1 MWEDFVIGKGAKGCS
16 AVKVFEI
23 AGDHGVSQN
32 SVSYW
37 ISGCVLGFSG
47 TIFKDTREGKCITN
61 MIRIN
66 AQPEKILNYIN
77 KVAINNVSIEH
88 LMDCIKQAELNAYE
102 KGRRKSKRELKLW
115 LNDGYDFE

>member
-1 MWEDFVIGKGAKGCS
+1 MWEDFVIGKGNKGCS
-16 AVKVFEI
+16 AIKVFEI
-23 AGDHGVSQN
+23 TGEHGVSQN

-37 ISGCVLGFSG
+37 ISDCILGLSG

-61 MIRIN
+61 MIKIN

-115 LNDGYDFE
+115 LDDGYDFE

>member
-1 MWEDFVIGKGAKGCS
+1 MWEDFVIGKGTKGCS

-37 ISGCVLGFSG
+37 VSGCVLGLSG